1 MSYEAPSFDN
11 SMMHAQ
17 TQNAVMMLKETPADI
32 AKPYTPTPEIESKQ
46 IDIEKFSEKLSRI
59 SAYRSTAKCAK
70 SIRIALQTAGAKF
83 TQHPVAAS
91 DWGGTL
97 EQIGYREI
105 DPAFDSPMAGDIYII
120 HRTKQ
125 HIYGHIAGFSGTQW
139 VSDFKQNSYDVYK
152 DKTVTYTYYRLG

>member
-1 MSYEAPSFDN
+1 MIYEAPSFDN

-91 DWGGTL
+91 DCGV
-97 EQIGYREI
+97 
-105 DPAFDSPMAGDIYII
+105 
-120 HRTKQ
+120 H
-125 HIYGHIAGFSGTQW
+125 
-139 VSDFKQNSYDVYK
+139 
-152 DKTVTYTYYRLG
+152 